1 MSAHALDVNAS
12 DFEAVVIEGSKRRPV
27 LVDFWAAWCAP
38 CRALK
43 PILEKLAEE
52 YQGRFLLAKVNSDEN
67 PALAMRYG
75 VRGIPN
81 VKAFVDGQ
89 VRDEFS
95 GALPE
100 SMVRQFIER
109 LFPSRAE
116 LLRRQAA
123 ALRAAG
129 QAAEALARLDEAQAL
144 EPQNEGIQVDRAE
157 ILLDLGR
164 AEEAKA
170 LLEGLSIFARDEP
183 RVAALVARAEFAGAE
198 KEDAQTLR
206 GRIGADPGDLEARLR
221 LARHYASRGE
231 YEPALAE
238 LLEVV
243 RRDRGSWKEAARKTM
258 LSIFDLLGNQG
269 ELVSRYRRLLASAL
283 Y

>member
-1 MSAHALDVNAS
+1 MSAHSLDVNAS
-12 DFEAVVIEGSKRRPV
+12 DFDAVVIEGSKRRPV

-52 YQGRFLLAKVNSDEN
+52 YQGRFLLAKVNSDDN

-81 VKAFVDGQ
+81 VKAFVDGE

-116 LLRRQAA
+116 ELRRQAA

-129 QAAEALARLDEAQAL
+129 RLEEALARLDEAQAL
-144 EPQNEGIQVDRAE
+144 EPENEGIKGDRAE
-157 ILLDLGR
+157 ILLDQGR

-170 LLEGLSIFARDEP
+170 LLESLSIFARDEP

-198 KEDAQTLR
+198 RQDVEALR
-206 GRIGADPGDLEARLR
+206 QRIAADPGDLEARLR

-243 RRDRGSWKEAARKTM
+243 RRDRGEAKEAARKTM
-258 LSIFDLLGNQG
+258 LSVFDLLGKRG
-269 ELVSRYRRLLASAL
+269 ELVSKYRRLLASAL